1 MMYHGKHEAPKSAAR
16 HSFKKAGVLLAAL
29 VLIVS
34 TVVGGT
40 LAYLATQ
47 TGPVVNTF
55 TPGKVDVEIE
65 EDFKD
70 NVKSNV
76 YITNVQSADSVTAY
90 IRAKV
95 VVTWRDA
102 DNNIV
107 QQPDGYTLNLTKP
120 ADFDTNWFENG
131 GIYYHKAPV
140 DPGKQ
145 TAMLIEKASY
155 TVAAGAEPGYHL
167 DIQIIAEGIQ
177 AKPTTGVTEKW
188 HVNVGTDG
196 NLVAPQA

>member
-1 MMYHGKHEAPKSAAR
+1 MMYHGKHEASNSGAR

-55 TPGKVDVEIE
+55 TPGKVDITVDE
-65 EDFKD
+65 EFDGQA
-70 NVKSNV
+70 KSDV
-76 YITNVQSADSVTAY
+76 YITNAADSVTAY

-102 DNNIV
+102 ANNIV
-107 QQPDGYTLNLTKP
+107 QKPEGYTATVSY
-120 ADFDTNWFENG
+120 ATGDSWFEKD

-140 DPGKQ
+140 APDAK

-155 TVAAGAEPGYHL
+155 TVDAGIPTDYHL

-177 AKPTTGVTEKW
+177 ANPTKGVTD
-188 HVNVGTDG
+188 H
-196 NLVAPQA
+196 